1 MINTGAVKHILY
13 KYSENKWKKKTCAVI
28 PTEKKPKGPISKLFK
43 GKSKGFTLPAEVRG
57 MVYYYI
63 QN

>member
-1 MINTGAVKHILY
+1 MK
-13 KYSENKWKKKTCAVI
+13 KNKQTCAVI

-43 GKSKGFTLPAEVRG
+43 GKSKGFTPTAEVRG
-57 MVYYYI
+57 MVHYYI